1 MSGNENDDVN
11 SLRQEIRKQFGSAAT
26 IRFARSIPA
35 FRVENAMPERF
46 TNLLAQLDR
55 TEAGKSGHGD

>member
-26 IRFARSIPA
+26 TRFVRNIPA
-35 FRVENAMPERF
+35 FRVDNAMPERF
-46 TNLLAQLDR
+46 TNLLAELDR
-55 TEAGKSGHGD
+55 TEAGKSGHSD